1 MEIEKVESRIE
12 MIHRPQT
19 IKELIGRIEVM
30 SKLYE
35 VWNDLTRLY
44 TKTLAIYKE
53 DYGMDRNREM
63 LLHRVK
69 EHIPKA
75 IILIEQTLELFKK
88 DLDELK
94 KY

>member
-1 MEIEKVESRIE
+1 
-12 MIHRPQT
+12 MIHRPQSIDD
-19 IKELIGRIEVM
+19 IKGRIEIM

-35 VWNDLTRLY
+35 AWNDLTRLY

-53 DYGMDRNREM
+53 DYGMDRNRET
-63 LLHRVK
+63 LIHRAK
-69 EHIPKA
+69 EYIPKV

-94 KY
+94 KFL